1 MDLLTILKIVSVVL
15 GALCTTIIPTV
26 IALAR
31 AIKAKKAAKTE
42 AETEA
47 AKNDMLTHVN
57 SLIDNAEGMYKQVDA
72 LMKANGIGSTGI
84 LKKENVLTKLQAYAI
99 EKGYTFDL
107 DFWSAKV
114 DEIVKLTKKVNAR

>member
-57 SLIDNAEGMYKQVDA
+57 SLIDNAEEMYKQVDA